1 MKNTLDGFSG
11 DSRELDVPLE
21 ATTDFH
27 GSREDVVGNLT
38 VRNALQKKKEP
49 MDDLSL
55 VLVAQFFLNDNFV
68 QGLVIHAETLIYRR
82 GSFCN
87 ALFLPGRY
95 RVTYDQSD

>member
-1 MKNTLDGFSG
+1 
-11 DSRELDVPLE
+11 
-21 ATTDFH
+21 
-27 GSREDVVGNLT
+27 
-38 VRNALQKKKEP
+38 